1 MKFNNEII
9 IEAAKE
15 WLENE
20 ELAETK
26 YGHISNWDTS
36 GVTEMKALFYPGYR
50 DGESKIDTSL
60 FNEDISRWNVSN
72 VNDMSRLFENCLHFN
87 QDISS
92 WDVSNVNNMSHLF
105 ENCLHFNQDIS
116 SWDVSNVTDM
126 NNLFENCLHF
136 NQDISSWD
144 VSNVTSMQGMFK
156 GCNNFNQDIGKWN
169 IDNVRSFSNMFKKAT
184 SFYKKFIKPWGLSE
198 KKNGSV
204 FGREPF
210 LFSENTFSNN
220 SLIKNP
226 NLKLETIINYLKN
239 EEIIV
244 LLTTTVEYES
254 WIQYKSDS
262 DAKRGSIAKTD
273 TIDFDDEDEIDPG
286 MFKFLKDFEKFD
298 LQKKVYENSVI
309 FEVGFICENHYL
321 TDLINFYISNEDDED
336 NSNTWGDFNN
346 DNSDLV
352 YSVVYEELW
361 GGVDLD
367 FEVRDINKGLNDN
380 FIRVK
385 SIKTKDAFSWGHVL
399 DMVDIEFKFDLFKK

>member
-72 VNDMSRLFENCLHFN
+72 VNDMSR
-87 QDISS
+87 
-92 WDVSNVNNMSHLF
+92 
-105 ENCLHFNQDIS
+105 
-116 SWDVSNVTDM
+116 
-126 NNLFENCLHF
+126 LFENCLHF

-367 FEVRDINKGLNDN
+367 FEVRDINKNLNNN

-399 DMVDIEFKFDLFKK
+399 DMVDIEFKFDLFKKQNLNFKLTTMSIKIHIQKKNIPCQANYIYEYRQN

>member
-1 MKFNNEII
+1 MKFNNETIL
-9 IEAAKE
+9 EAVKE

-50 DGESKIDTSL
+50 DEESKIDTSL
-60 FNEDISRWNVSN
+60 FNEDISKWNVSN

-92 WDVSNVNNMSHLF
+92 WDVSNVNDMSRLF
-105 ENCLHFNQDIS
+105 ENCIHFNKDIS
-116 SWDVSNVTDM
+116 SWDVSNV
-126 NNLFENCLHF
+126 NNMSRLFENCIHF

-144 VSNVTSMQGMFK
+144 VSNVTSIIRMFK

-184 SFYKKFIKPWGLSE
+184 SFNKTFIKPWGLSE
-198 KKNGSV
+198 KRNGSV
-204 FGREPF
+204 FDREPF
-210 LFSENTFSNN
+210 LFSENTFSND

-254 WIQYKSDS
+254 WIQYKSGS
-262 DAKRGSIAKTD
+262 DAKKGSIFETD
-273 TIDFDDEDEIDPG
+273 TIDFDDEDVIDVG

-298 LQKKVYENSVI
+298 LQKKVYEDNVI

-346 DNSDLV
+346 DNSGLV
-352 YSVVYEELW
+352 YSVVNEELW

-367 FEVRDINKGLNDN
+367 FEVRDINKDLNNN
-380 FIRVK
+380 FIMVK